1 MNIYS
6 YKNKPILHI
15 IVGLG
20 DGGAEATLNKIILN
34 DKKYKHV
41 VISLT
46 NYGRYGISLEENGI
60 PVYCLNFKKNSL
72 NFIGIFNVLKI
83 FFKIKP
89 KLVQSWMYHADFV
102 TTFIKFFSPNTNII
116 WCIRNST
123 YPFNDSK
130 IRFIVSKFCS
140 LMSFLV
146 PKKIV
151 SCGDVAKNDHIKF
164 GYTKKNW
171 QVIYN
176 GVDVEK
182 FKKKEIYKI
191 DLEYKDILSLNT
203 NNHPSIG
210 MIARYDKQK
219 GYEIL
224 LESLKDLKLKGIKY
238 FCFLIGTNVNSDNI
252 ELLDMIKKRDLSS
265 DIYLLGQRKDIDVIY
280 NILDLVI
287 LSSINGEGFPNVLAE
302 AMACETPCIAT
313 NVGETSKIIKNHGWL
328 VNPKDINNLTINLEK
343 AISLLSS
350 PAWDQ
355 KRSSCRKHIVDNFT
369 LEKMVQKYVEL
380 WDSL

>member
-1 MNIYS
+1 MNIFS
-6 YKNKPILHI
+6 NKNKPILHI

-20 DGGAEATLNKIILN
+20 DGGAEATLYKLIIN
-34 DKKYKHV
+34 DKKNKHI
-41 VISLT
+41 VISLS
-46 NYGRYGISLEENGI
+46 NYGRYGMSLEKNSI
-60 PVYCLNFKKNSL
+60 PVYCLNFKKNRL

-83 FFKIKP
+83 FFKTKP
-89 KLVQSWMYHADFV
+89 KLVQSWMYHADFI
-102 TTFIKFFSPNTNII
+102 TFFIKFFSPNTKII

-123 YPFNDSK
+123 YPFKDSK
-130 IRFIVSKFCS
+130 IRFIISKFCS

-151 SCGDVAKNDHIKF
+151 ACGDVAKDDHIKF

-176 GVDVEK
+176 GVDTEK
-182 FKKKEIYKI
+182 FKNKSINKI
-191 DLEYKDILSLNT
+191 DLEYKDLLKLNT
-203 NNHPSIG
+203 NNYPCIG

-219 GYEIL
+219 GHEIL

-238 FCFLIGTNVNSDNI
+238 FCFLVGTNINSDNL
-252 ELLDMIKKRDLSS
+252 ELSDMIKKKGLSS
-265 DIYLLGQRKDIDVIY
+265 DVYMLSQRKDIDVIY

-302 AMACETPCIAT
+302 AMACETPCVAT
-313 NVGETSKIIKNHGWL
+313 NVGETSKIIEDHGWL
-328 VNPKDINNLTINLEK
+328 VNPKDINNLSLNLEK

-350 PAWDQ
+350 PAWKQ
-355 KRSSCRKHIVDNFT
+355 KKSSCRKHILDNFT